1 MWHKWDKGGRPISIE
16 KTGLI
21 QSKKLVETCKKLTL
35 PGAEWTEPFLAAHIH
50 SSEVGRALVRF
61 NNANLKEGVVVHQVT
76 VILDCAGLGMGT
88 LHQHAMRCLKAAAE
102 NDQKYYPESLHK
114 LYVVNCPKLISY
126 AWNIVKPWLDE
137 RTQKK
142 IFFYKHHETKAKLL
156 EDIDADCLPVDLG
169 GTCRCSDGCV
179 PSSLDE
185 VTEVEGMTE
194 KIVVSRGSVEKRV
207 ADLAAGA
214 MLVWELSCDDDVE
227 ILFCVKSETA
237 AASDIFP
244 SQLVSETVGNFV
256 ASTPMRVA
264 LTFDNSA
271 AWLKSKTVRFRMV
284 VHSEED
290 KLHQGVYD

>member
-21 QSKKLVETCKKLTL
+21 QSRKLVETCKKLTL
-35 PGAEWTEPFLAAHIH
+35 PGAEWTDPFLAAHIH

-61 NNANLKEGVVVHQVT
+61 NNANRADGAVVHQVT
-76 VILDCAGLGMGT
+76 VILDCAGLGMST
-88 LHQHAMRCLKAAAE
+88 LYQHAMRCLKVAAE

-114 LYVVNCPKLISY
+114 LYVVNCPKVISY

-142 IFFYKHHETKAKLL
+142 IFFYKDHETKAKLL
-156 EDIDADCLPVDLG
+156 EDIDADCLPVEFG
-169 GTCRCSDGCV
+169 GTCSCSDGCL

-194 KIVVSRGSVEKRV
+194 KIVVGRGSVERRV
-207 ADLAAGA
+207 ADLLVGA
-214 MLVWELSCDDDVE
+214 MLVWELSCDDDQD
-227 ILFCVKSETA
+227 ILFRVKSDSDA
-237 AASDIFP
+237 APDIFP
-244 SQLVSETVGNFV
+244 SQLVNETVGNFV
-256 ASTPMRVA
+256 APRPMQVIM
-264 LTFDNSA
+264 TFDNSA
-271 AWLKSKTVRFRMV
+271 AWIKSKTVRFRMAI
-284 VHSEED
+284 HSEEE